1 MHAETGFLLRMI
13 KYTSHGRVISDAIS
27 DALLQVLHQNA
38 AAGHRDGT
46 ELLGHK

>member
-13 KYTSHGRVISDAIS
+13 KYTSHGRVISDV
-27 DALLQVLHQNA
+27 LLQVLHQNA